1 MRKES
6 DTGREKHR
14 ADEKTEG
21 GKRRGDGRLGERWS
35 DRRWE
40 RTERGAHRVLG
51 GGTVIEGREA
61 RKGRADRRKWR
72 CRRGHTERQRGRQAD
87 GDEQG

>member
-14 ADEKTEG
+14 VDERTEG

-35 DRRWE
+35 D
-40 RTERGAHRVLG
+40 G
-51 GGTVIEGREA
+51 GGREQKEGHIE
-61 RKGRADRRKWR
+61 
-72 CRRGHTERQRGRQAD
+72 C
-87 GDEQG
+87 